1 MTHDLSS
8 DEAGA
13 APQSDVADPS
23 DAGQQ
28 SSDLPE
34 GGTGHPEPER
44 STHPLPRPADL
55 LSSMRLRAGAIMRAV
70 REPTQQIVVTDPAE
84 EISQR
89 HARAVI
95 DLCLRAGE
103 AMLASGG
110 SASDVVATTLR
121 ISDCYGVT
129 GTQVDITFTSITIS
143 VRRGLD
149 EDPISVLRVIKNR
162 STDYSRLQGVYL
174 LIAEITDADEP
185 MEVTEALRRLR
196 GILTQRHPYRR
207 WIVTL
212 GKAILAG
219 GVVVMYDAS
228 IVLVAVAAAAAV
240 AVDLITRLLDRWGVA
255 AFFTQ
260 MGAAS
265 ITTSIAVFMYWL
277 QSQGIELPGAN
288 RPTVIV
294 ISGIIMLLSGIGL
307 TSAARDAID
316 GYYVTASA
324 RAMEVVMLTL
334 GLAVGISSTLGIA
347 LRLGVPMY
355 VGTSLGPDG
364 GLLAGTVGSAL
375 IGIGFALT
383 SYIRLRV
390 VPLLPVVAGVV
401 FAVYYLLRPLTDQ
414 PGLVP
419 GLAGV
424 VAGVL
429 GYLTYRWFKVPES
442 AMTMAGLIGL
452 IPGLAVYQ
460 ALYALMGTADGV
472 SRALPALV
480 AAFATGFGLAAG
492 STIGGYLARRLFG
505 EDLAEQKASRRTQ
518 DNI

>member
-1 MTHDLSS
+1 MTEDLSS

-13 APQSDVADPS
+13 ADEG
-23 DAGQQ
+23 DAPDE

-34 GGTGHPEPER
+34 GGTDDPEHHG
-44 STHPLPRPADL
+44 STHTLPSPADL
-55 LSSMRLRAGAIMRAV
+55 LSSMRLRAGAIMRAM

-103 AMLASGG
+103 AMLASGA
-110 SASDVVATTLR
+110 SAADVVATTLR
-121 ISDCYGVT
+121 ISDRYGVT

-143 VRRGLD
+143 VHRGLD

-174 LIAEITDADEP
+174 LIAEIIDTDADEP
-185 MEVTEALRRLR
+185 MEVSEALRRLR
-196 GILTQRHPYRR
+196 TILSQRHPYRR
-207 WIVTL
+207 WVVTL
-212 GKAILAG
+212 GKAVLAG

-228 IVLVAVAAAAAV
+228 FILILVAAAAAV
-240 AVDLITRLLDRWGVA
+240 TVDLITRLLERWGIA

-260 MGAAS
+260 IGAAS
-265 ITTSIAVFMYWL
+265 ITTSIAAFMYWL
-277 QSQGIELPGAN
+277 QSLGIELPGAN

-334 GLAVGISSTLGIA
+334 GLAVGISATLGIA

-364 GLLAGTVGSAL
+364 GLLAGTLGSAL
-375 IGIGFALT
+375 IGLGFALT

-390 VPLLPVVAGVV
+390 APLLPLVAGIV

-429 GYLTYRWFKVPES
+429 GYLTYRWFKVPEA

-452 IPGLAVYQ
+452 IPGLAVYR
-460 ALYALMGTADGV
+460 ALYSMMGTEQAV
-472 SRALPALV
+472 NEALPALV
-480 AAFATGFGLAAG
+480 LAFATGFGLAAG

-505 EDLAEQKASRRTQ
+505 EDIASEKASRRTQ
-518 DNI
+518 EST

>member
-1 MTHDLSS
+1 MTEDSS
-8 DEAGA
+8 ADEA
-13 APQSDVADPS
+13 
-23 DAGQQ
+23 
-28 SSDLPE
+28 SDLPE
-34 GGTGHPEPER
+34 AASEVATEDEDEQRDDPHSAP
-44 STHPLPRPADL
+44 SPANL
-55 LSSMRLRAGAIMRAV
+55 FSAVRLRAGAILRAV
-70 REPTQQIVVTDPAE
+70 REPTQQLVVTDPAE

-103 AMLASGG
+103 AMLASGA
-110 SASDVVATTLR
+110 SAADVVAMTLR
-121 ISDCYGVT
+121 ISDCYALS

-196 GILTQRHPYRR
+196 QILTQPHPYRR
-207 WIVTL
+207 WVVTL
-212 GKAILAG
+212 GKAVLAG

-228 IVLVAVAAAAAV
+228 FVLVLVAAVAAV

-260 MGAAS
+260 IGAAS

-334 GLAVGISSTLGIA
+334 GLAVGISATLGIA
-347 LRLGVPMY
+347 LRLGIPMY

-364 GLLAGTVGSAL
+364 GLVAGTLGSAL

-390 VPLLPVVAGVV
+390 VVLLPLVAGLV
-401 FAVYYLLRPLTDQ
+401 FAVYYLLQPLTNQ
-414 PGLVP
+414 PGIVP

-429 GYLTYRWFKVPES
+429 GYLTYRWFKVPEA

-452 IPGLAVYQ
+452 IPGLAVYR
-460 ALYALMGTADGV
+460 ALYFLMGTERGV
-472 SRALPALV
+472 SEALPALV
-480 AAFATGFGLAAG
+480 LAFGTGFGLAAG
-492 STIGGYLARRLFG
+492 STIGGYIARRLFG
-505 EDLAEQKASRRTQ
+505 EDRASEKASRRTQ
-518 DNI
+518 ESA

>member
-1 MTHDLSS
+1 MTQDFSS

-13 APQSDVADPS
+13 AEQAAVPEEAEALPANSADG
-23 DAGQQ
+23 AGQDTA
-28 SSDLPE
+28 S
-34 GGTGHPEPER
+34 HA
-44 STHPLPRPADL
+44 RPSPAGL
-55 LSSMRLRAGAIMRAV
+55 FKSMRLRAGAIMRAV
-70 REPTQQIVVTDPAE
+70 REPTQQIVVTDREE

-103 AMLASGG
+103 AMLAAGA
-110 SASDVVATTLR
+110 SAADVVATTLR
-121 ISDCYGVT
+121 ISECYGVT

-162 STDYSRLQGVYL
+162 TTDYSRLQGVYL
-174 LIAEITDADEP
+174 LMAEITDADEP
-185 MEVTEALRRLR
+185 MDVTEALRRLR
-196 GILTQRHPYRR
+196 EIVTQRHPYRR
-207 WIVTL
+207 WVVTL
-212 GKAILAG
+212 GKAVLAG

-228 IVLVAVAAAAAV
+228 PVLILVAAAAAV
-240 AVDLITRLLDRWGVA
+240 AVDLITRLMERWGIA

-260 MGAAS
+260 IGAAA
-265 ITTSIAVFMYWL
+265 ITTSIAAFMYWL
-277 QSQGIELPGAN
+277 QSLGIELPGAN

-334 GLAVGISSTLGIA
+334 GLAVGISTTLGIA

-364 GLLAGTVGSAL
+364 GLLAGTAGSAL
-375 IGIGFALT
+375 IGLGFALT

-390 VPLLPVVAGVV
+390 VPLLPLVAGIV
-401 FAVYYLLRPLTDQ
+401 FAVYYLLLPLTNQ

-429 GYLTYRWFKVPES
+429 GHLTYRWFKVPEA
-442 AMTMAGLIGL
+442 AMTMAGVIGL
-452 IPGLAVYQ
+452 IPGLAVYR
-460 ALYALMGTADGV
+460 ALYSLMGTEHAV
-472 SRALPALV
+472 SQALPALV
-480 AAFATGFGLAAG
+480 LAFATGFGLAAG

-505 EDLAEQKASRRTQ
+505 EDAASEKASRRTQ
-518 DNI
+518 EAD